1 MSVSGDD
8 FLNSAHEFLDKNRE
22 IDYRNFLSRGY
33 YGMYHKVLSVLN
45 YMPNVSGSHHSALIE
60 YLSNSSQHKN
70 EPYDSMRLKSLG
82 YTMMQERLYRNK
94 ADYELDCNDINGEL
108 VERCKKT
115 YKKFNEKIEQLQNRK

>member
-94 ADYELDCNDINGEL
+94 ADYELDCNDING
-108 VERCKKT
+108 
-115 YKKFNEKIEQLQNRK
+115 